1 METTAISTWASI
13 LPVNINSFLGP
24 SDRDIGQ
31 GQKLIQ
37 SLIFFLALLFFYF
50 RSHSI
55 LKSLAGCSSTAGLK
69 VLRKVDT
76 LSVSSSLS
84 GLVAWLGCFPG
95 VGWPCLLRLVWRAF
109 GSFAFWSDYL
119 GGRFSFPFHEIP
131 IPFFRA
137 RSSLSAQHPTL
148 PLIGSV

>member
-1 METTAISTWASI
+1 M
-13 LPVNINSFLGP
+13 
-24 SDRDIGQ
+24 
-31 GQKLIQ
+31 
-37 SLIFFLALLFFYF
+37 
-50 RSHSI
+50 
-55 LKSLAGCSSTAGLK
+55 AGLK
-69 VLRKVDT
+69 DPRKVDSLT
-76 LSVSSSLS
+76 VSSSLS
-84 GLVAWLGCFPG
+84 GLVAWLGSFIG

-119 GGRFSFPFHEIP
+119 GGRSYPFHVIP